1 MTKLFITSLVGIIV
15 STSTFA
21 QSYILL
27 DTYASSVEEPYP
39 LIRYGH
45 GSPGPLG
52 SPVSSGSGYTV
63 GFYYSTTAATF
74 EPGTTITGDNIGIP
88 GAPFVL
94 ATGTGSTTQFEPG
107 APGLFTSIPSF
118 AFPGTVP
125 TAWIVVVVYT
135 GPSYEIALSRAHS
148 SVFTISPTAIGPGPG
163 MGAAMEGF
171 YVAVPEPS
179 TFALT
184 GFGLASLLV
193 FRRRK

>member
-1 MTKLFITSLVGIIV
+1 MTKLLITSLVGIVV

-39 LIRYGH
+39 LIAF
-45 GSPGPLG
+45 GPSG
-52 SPVSSGSGYTV
+52 IPVPSGIGYTV